1 MIKISICV
9 PQYNRIEYL
18 KINLE
23 RIALQKD
30 ANLEVIISDDA
41 STDDTTN
48 QIAELQKTYPFPI
61 TYFKFENNQ
70 GYDRNLRKSLE
81 LASGDYCFVLGN
93 DDTLADDFV
102 INRLT
107 HFLENN
113 NLPDVGFCNS
123 ADYLDVNNIQIRAK
137 QTSNIGSGTEI
148 ALKYY
153 SSFSFVAGII
163 FKKSAFDSVNTS
175 KLDGSVYV
183 QIYLAT
189 LIIIRG
195 GCLFTIKEP
204 MVLKDIRVNNEIA
217 NSYLDT
223 LPKTKSDYKI
233 LDAGLPSYANVCA
246 MAFKDAGLNGTKY
259 YYKIIKRIYQFTYPF
274 WLIDYRKNSALIAA
288 KGLKEGLKLKHFK
301 NYKMFS
307 SKDQLKLKGYYT
319 FSTILGL
326 NIPIVVFKT
335 LKNYLYRVAKS

>member
-1 MIKISICV
+1 MIKISICI

-18 KINLE
+18 KINLKK
-23 RIALQKD
+23 IDLQKD

-41 STDDTTN
+41 STDNTAT
-48 QIAELQKTYPFPI
+48 QIAELQKSYRYPLTYH
-61 TYFKFENNQ
+61 KFEKNV
-70 GYDRNLRKSLE
+70 GYDKNLRKSME
-81 LASGDYCFVLGN
+81 LASGDYCFILGN

-107 HFLENN
+107 LFLENN
-113 NLPDVGFCNS
+113 NFPDVGFCNS
-123 ADYLDVNNIQIRAK
+123 ADYLDVTNIQIRAQ
-137 QTSNIGSGTEI
+137 QTSNIGSGIEI

-175 KLDGSVYV
+175 KLDGSIYV

-223 LPKTKSDYKI
+223 LPKAKSDYKV
-233 LDAGLPSYANVCA
+233 LNAGLPSYANVCA

-274 WLIDYRKNSALIAA
+274 WLVDYRKNSALIAA
-288 KGLKEGLKLKHFK
+288 LGLKEGLKLKQFK
-301 NYKMFS
+301 NYKLFS
-307 SKDQLKLKGYYT
+307 FKEKLKLKSYYT
-319 FSTILGL
+319 LSTLLGL
-326 NIPIVVFKT
+326 NIPIFLFER
-335 LKNYLYRVAKS
+335 LKKYLYSIAKS